1 MPEKT
6 KTSGRGGPRV
16 GAGRKPAPKKERPS
30 PEKSVA
36 NRVLARID
44 EDEHWLALL
53 EITNPRL
60 LMAKLKTTYR
70 SGLEVARLVKEHR
83 EILRDLTY
91 LRDGRP
97 PLMVDHSG
105 DVNHHHSF
113 ESLSDADLNKEIGKL
128 REFSEGGESSPGAT
142 ARGEGEAARA

>member
-1 MPEKT
+1 MAEET
-6 KTSGRGGPRV
+6 KKSGRGGAGR
-16 GAGRKPAPKKERPS
+16 GQGRKPKPPISKPS
-30 PEKSVA
+30 PDKSVA
-36 NRVLARID
+36 ARGLGRID

-97 PLMVDHSG
+97 ALMVDHSG

-128 REFSEGGESSPGAT
+128 REFSEAGESSPGAT
-142 ARGEGEAARA
+142 ARGEGETARA